1 MVNVVSKEYSVIK
14 TLDCRGLYCPLPI
27 IKMQKAVKGMAE
39 GEIIKV
45 LATDS
50 GSKRDFDSWCRKT
63 GNKLLESTEDDGVFT
78 YIIEKT
84 GGG

>member
-1 MVNVVSKEYSVIK
+1 LSKEYSVTKI
-14 TLDCRGLYCPLPI
+14 LDCRGLYCPLPI
-27 IKMQKAVKGMAE
+27 IKMQKAMKEMAE

-50 GSKRDFDSWCRKT
+50 GSRRDFDSWCRKT